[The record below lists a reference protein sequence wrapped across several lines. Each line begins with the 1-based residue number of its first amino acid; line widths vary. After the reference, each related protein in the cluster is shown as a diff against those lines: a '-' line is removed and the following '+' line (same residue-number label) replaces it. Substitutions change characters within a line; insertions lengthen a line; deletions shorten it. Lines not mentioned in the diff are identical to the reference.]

1 MTWRRIPLRFSE
13 SPTWYRVV
21 EGMAS
26 TEMDTTFGVATVT
39 TIGSLI
45 AETERPLFVFVTLQ
59 V

>member
-1 MTWRRIPLRFSE
+1 
-13 SPTWYRVV
+13 
-21 EGMAS
+21 MAS

-39 TIGSLI
+39 IIGSLI